1 MPTHFRPAHHS
12 IPPKSVIVFRG
23 YKNGKLAWNGLNICM
38 KAKLIFTC
46 SKSTIR
52 KAWSMFKVN
61 NENTRATLSTLNT
74 FHTFSSVSI
83 DGFEQVNANWGDVYK
98 KRQTFKK
105 VRIPFKNIVTH
116 SLWYRKTIFKNTSS
130 IAGKSI
136 KHMLLHHRWI
146 TFLFPRI
153 SFYGEFCS
161 RFQKK

>member
-1 MPTHFRPAHHS
+1 
-12 IPPKSVIVFRG
+12 
-23 YKNGKLAWNGLNICM
+23 
-38 KAKLIFTC
+38 
-46 SKSTIR
+46 
-52 KAWSMFKVN
+52 MFKVN

-74 FHTFSSVSI
+74 FHIFSSVSI

-136 KHMLLHHRWI
+136 KHMLHHR
-146 TFLFPRI
+146 
-153 SFYGEFCS
+153 
-161 RFQKK
+161 